1 MHPLFKKTCLKL
13 AIIVG
18 LCLSVYAN
26 TSGTANAATEK
37 HQFQLDMGPGVFV
50 GTDHLDASFDFNLE
64 TEYFITQHISASFRF
79 DVTAGGLDA
88 AHLSARFRYYFDIPN
103 HTKWNIYLG
112 AGAGGIIGF
121 HGGGLGDF
129 ALPVFGF
136 QYDLTDHI
144 KIGSD
149 VSFDIVFN
157 DNNAA
162 FAARLMPLQ
171 FKWAF

>member
-1 MHPLFKKTCLKL
+1 MFKMFKKNCLKL
-13 AIIVG
+13 IAIVSFG
-18 LCLSVYAN
+18 LTISML
-26 TSGTANAATEK
+26 TTPLANAGTEK

-50 GTDHLDASFDFNLE
+50 GTDHLDASFDFNIE
-64 TEYFITQHISASFRF
+64 PEYFITEHVSASFRF
-79 DVTAGGLDA
+79 DITAGGLDA
-88 AHLSARFRYYFDIPN
+88 AHLSARVRYYFDLPHHN
-103 HTKWNIYLG
+103 KWNIYLG

-121 HGGGLGDF
+121 NGGGYGDF

-149 VSFDIVFN
+149 VSFDIIFN
-157 DNNAA
+157 GDNAA
-162 FAARLMPLQ
+162 FAARLMPIQ